1 MRPFTSARTKK
12 TTKKFAKFFVQTSNI
27 PERIAPAVARRGG
40 GLGKYGY
47 AATAAAAP
55 GGGADGYRGSERET
69 PRRASSW
76 LPAAT
81 AESIAGSFRGPPDAP
96 ALAAASARPP

>member
-27 PERIAPAVARRGG
+27 PERIEPTVARRGG

-47 AATAAAAP
+47 AAIGAGAP
-55 GGGADGYRGSERET
+55 GGGGDGYGGREGEG
-69 PRRASSW
+69 PRAAAIR
-76 LPAAT
+76 LPP
-81 AESIAGSFRGPPDAP
+81 GGQKRVGGPVRGPQNGEGNQ
-96 ALAAASARPP
+96 

>member
-27 PERIAPAVARRGG
+27 PERIEPTVARRGG

-47 AATAAAAP
+47 AAIGAGAP
-55 GGGADGYRGSERET
+55 GGVADGDDGREGEA
-69 PRRASSW
+69 PG
-76 LPAAT
+76 AAT
-81 AESIAGSFRGPPDAP
+81 ICFPQWTQKGFLGPFQGPHNWQ
-96 ALAAASARPP
+96 ALQGHS